1 MASKTRVPAAL
12 RVNIDDLPEA
22 ALPGGCGPLSR
33 SRRFCVG
40 GRTSAYKYRAQVKNL
55 ATPQTAA
62 FATDDWEPEDSDDV
76 MESSQ
81 KWSCQAC
88 TFVNHDALPT
98 CEVCGSGRHE
108 NAARKVNECF
118 KSSAMQGDDWPSL
131 RESATSFVD
140 CEISSTGSAW
150 LDVEGTDLVVAHGE
164 PDVMIVSSVE
174 GTAPLSWSLR
184 AKSVANQGAIAKIP
198 ASGTMMPPLWRSRT
212 SLWRC
217 GPLWRI
223 RNDEASIPEEIEDE
237 DLDLNNL
244 EIRRLQP
251 QCSKGSTQRHRL
263 RHTVVRV

>member
-1 MASKTRVPAAL
+1 MASKTRVPAASL

-33 SRRFCVG
+33 KNG
-40 GRTSAYKYRAQVKNL
+40 GQGSAYKYRAQVKNL

-62 FATDDWEPEDSDDV
+62 FGTDDWEPEDSDDV

-81 KWSCQAC
+81 QWSCQAC
-88 TFVNHDALPT
+88 TFVNHNVLPY

-108 NAARKVNECF
+108 PAARKASECF

-140 CEISSTGSAW
+140 CETSSTGSAW
-150 LDVEGTDLVVAHGE
+150 VDVKGTDLVVAHGE
-164 PDVMIVSSVE
+164 PDVMIVSSGE

-198 ASGTMMPPLWRSRT
+198 ASGAMMPPLWRSLAKT
-212 SLWRC
+212 
-217 GPLWRI
+217 
-223 RNDEASIPEEIEDE
+223 EASIPEEIEDE
-237 DLDLNNL
+237 DLDLMNL
-244 EIRRLQP
+244 ETRRLQP